1 MATATNT
8 VRTEPLWGTFEC
20 EREHLFEQFRD
31 VPWEIDSGLAPDDLA
46 REVHAYLE
54 AHRDEPRVIQKA
66 NVLRIVMT
74 RGQIALDPR
83 DWYADK
89 LNHGRLVAKLNREW
103 LREAENGPLL
113 EEAAWLHD
121 AYQIGLAKAGLDTGH
136 ISPGWENMFR
146 GGLSGL
152 IAQARARRE
161 ELGDAATPEQLAFWE
176 AIEIVYRAAIALSR
190 RFAALAR
197 ELVPRHPEHRAR
209 LLAVASVC
217 DQVPERA
224 PRTFH
229 EALQFAW
236 FMHELIEMEGEYVRS
251 AGHLDRLYYPYY
263 RADLEAGRLTPEQA
277 KELLKFLWFKFYA
290 RTRGRE
296 NGKNFCFGGQY
307 RDGSEVTNDLTEIA
321 LEAYEELNTPDPKL
335 SVRFTPNT
343 RDALYERVADM
354 IRRGHNAMVL
364 MNDGP
369 AVEALVLRGKT
380 REDARAYLPIGCY
393 EPAVDGKE
401 VGCTMN
407 LTLNLAKALEYALHD
422 GRDVLSGQQVGPHT
436 GDPATF
442 ATFDALYG
450 AYTAQLDYLLD
461 RCLTFIGAHE
471 RQWPQINPS
480 PIIAGTIDDCI
491 ARGKDIG
498 QGGAHYNALGCVGMG
513 LANAADGLLA
523 VKRAVYDEGCTTMV
537 ELLAALDANY
547 RGHEPLRQYLLNRV
561 PKWGNGDA
569 ESDALTRR
577 IADHYCGRVHAHTNA
592 RGGPCQAA
600 LFSLDY
606 QWRLGRAT
614 AALPDGRKARESLA
628 PGVGAMSGR
637 DRAGVT
643 ALINSVTGLDFTQT
657 PNGAVLDVT
666 LHPSAV
672 RGDEGLAAFVAL
684 IKRFFSQGG
693 YAIQFNVFDVAT
705 LRDAQQHP
713 ERYASLQIRVT
724 GWSVYF
730 TSLSAFEQEQFIA
743 RYAHVA

>member
-1 MATATNT
+1 MAVTIDEVETQA
-8 VRTEPLWGTFEC
+8 LWGTFDAN
-20 EREHLFEQFRD
+20 REHLYEQFRD
-31 VPWEIDSGLAPDDLA
+31 VPWERDSGLAPEELA
-46 REVHAYLE
+46 RAVEEYLTT
-54 AHRDEPRVIQKA
+54 HPDEPRVVQKA
-66 NVLRIVMT
+66 NVLRIIMT
-74 RGQIALDPR
+74 RGQIALDPL

-89 LNHGRLVAKLNREW
+89 LNHGRLVAKLNRRW
-103 LREAENGPLL
+103 LREAQSSVLAD
-113 EEAAWLHD
+113 EAGWFHN

-146 GGLSGL
+146 GGLGGL
-152 IAQARARRE
+152 IAQARAQRE
-161 ELGDAATPEQLAFWE
+161 AADDDATPEQLAFWE
-176 AIEIVYRAAIALSR
+176 AVEIVYTAAIALSR
-190 RFAALAR
+190 RFAALAHH
-197 ELVPRHPEHRAR
+197 LGARHPEHRAR
-209 LLAVASVC
+209 LLAVATAC

-236 FMHELIEMEGEYVRS
+236 LMHELIEMEGEMVRS
-251 AGHLDRLYYPYY
+251 AGHFDRLLYPYY
-263 RADLEAGRLTPEQA
+263 AADIAAGRLTREQA
-277 KELLKFLWFKFYA
+277 KELIKHLWCKFYS

-307 RDGSEVTNDLTEIA
+307 RDGSEVVNDLSYVA
-321 LEAYEELNTPDPKL
+321 LEAYEELDTPDPKL

-343 RDALYERVADM
+343 PDALYQRVADL
-354 IRRGHNAMVL
+354 IRRGHNAFVL
-364 MNDGP
+364 MNDVP
-369 AVEALVLRGKT
+369 AVEALVQRGKT
-380 REDARAYLPIGCY
+380 LEDARAYLPIGCY

-422 GRDVLSGQQVGPHT
+422 GRDVLSGQQVGPRT

-442 ATFDALYG
+442 ATFEALYG
-450 AYTAQLDYLLD
+450 AYEAQLDAVLD
-461 RCLTFIGAHE
+461 RCVRYIAAHE
-471 RQWPQINPS
+471 RQWPRINPS
-480 PIIAGTIDDCI
+480 PLIAGTIDDCI
-491 ARGKDIG
+491 AQGKDIG
-498 QGGAHYNALGCVGMG
+498 QGGAHYNAVGCVGMG

-523 VKRAVYDEGCTTMV
+523 LKRVVYDEGRYTMRDIV
-537 ELLAALDANY
+537 EALDANY
-547 RGHEPLRQYLLNRV
+547 RGHEPMRQYLLNRV
-561 PKWGNGDA
+561 PKWGNNDA
-569 ESDALTRR
+569 ASDALARR
-577 IADHYCGRVHAHTNA
+577 IADHYCARVHTYTNA

-614 AALPDGRKARESLA
+614 AALPDGRRARESLA
-628 PGVGAMSGR
+628 PGVGATAGR

-643 ALINSVTGLDFTQT
+643 ALLNSVSELDFTQT

-672 RGDEGLAAFVAL
+672 SGDEGLAAFVAL
-684 IKRFFSQGG
+684 IKRFFAQGG

-705 LRDAQQHP
+705 LREAQRYP

-730 TSLSAFEQEQFIA
+730 TALSAHEQEQFIT
-743 RYAHVA
+743 RYAHTG